1 MRVTLN
7 LASRPYVEL
16 RPLYQRLRVI
26 IAVLAVLAVVCWY
39 VLRTEYAQAKAAQ
52 ARVDAIQSQVAAI
65 QSQRQRYEADMRQPK
80 NAAVLDQAKFL
91 NNLFLKKA
99 FSWTAVMIDLER
111 VLPAGVQVLNI
122 DPQVAK
128 DGHVTVRLRILGPHD
143 RAVDVVRN
151 LERSRR
157 FLTPRLTA
165 ESAETSSSS
174 QNAGL
179 QNAAAVGSRV
189 NFDIVADYNP
199 LPVKPVTTED
209 AGAAAAKPR
218 TLGKSRRRP
227 KPSARQSGQPSA
239 TRGPASGTAPAP
251 AGGAR

>member
-26 IAVLAVLAVVCWY
+26 IAVLAVFAIIFWY
-39 VLRTEYAQAKAAQ
+39 ALRTEHARAQVAQ

-65 QSQRQRYEADMRQPK
+65 QAQRQRYEADMRQPK
-80 NAAVLDQAKFL
+80 NAAVLNQAKFL
-91 NNLFLKKA
+91 NNLFLQKA

-143 RAVDVVRN
+143 RGVDVVRN
-151 LERSRR
+151 LEKSRR

-165 ESAETSSSS
+165 ESTETGNSNG
-174 QNAGL
+174 QNPNF
-179 QNAAAVGSRV
+179 QNAANVSSRV

-199 LPVKPVTTED
+199 LPVKPVAKED
-209 AGAAAAKPR
+209 GAAAAGAK
-218 TLGKSRRRP
+218 TGSTKTHTGSKGRRRV
-227 KPSARQSGQPSA
+227 KPSAAQPA
-239 TRGPASGTAPAP
+239 QAP

>member
-26 IAVLAVLAVVCWY
+26 IAVLAIFAVVFWY
-39 VLRTEYAQAKAAQ
+39 ALRSEYGRASVAQ
-52 ARVDAIQSQVAAI
+52 ARVDAIQGQVAAI

-143 RAVDVVRN
+143 RAVEVVRN
-151 LERSRR
+151 LEKSRR

-165 ESAETSSSS
+165 ESAETGNNNG
-174 QNAGL
+174 QNANL
-179 QNAAAVGSRV
+179 QNAANVSSRV

-199 LPVKPVTTED
+199 LPVKPVAKEGDAATTR
-209 AGAAAAKPR
+209 AAAAKPR
-218 TLGKSRRRP
+218 TSIKGHRRA
-227 KPSARQSGQPSA
+227 KPSANQPSQ
-239 TRGPASGTAPAP
+239 AP